1 MKFSPTAAAKVV
13 GAAEVYPRSLHI
25 IDKCINFYFLRLIL
39 RFRLKKGL
47 KIMAMVL
54 PSGVIQAEDR
64 GVIYS
69 ITWFSPPANYEKK
82 GSK

>member
-1 MKFSPTAAAKVV
+1 
-13 GAAEVYPRSLHI
+13 
-25 IDKCINFYFLRLIL
+25 
-39 RFRLKKGL
+39 
-47 KIMAMVL
+47 MAMVL

-82 GSK
+82 GSKWVSIMIPNPAYLNL

>member
-1 MKFSPTAAAKVV
+1 
-13 GAAEVYPRSLHI
+13 
-25 IDKCINFYFLRLIL
+25 
-39 RFRLKKGL
+39 LKKGL